1 MSEKKKICDRLNPFS
16 ICKKYKVGL
25 WQCPQFLFT
34 VMGVVIIAVIIS
46 TYFLATQRLRDPFL
60 VALIALVAGGILLV
74 INFVITNSFER
85 MAQASRMKGELVSI
99 VSHQLRAP
107 LTNIRFALDFL
118 TSDKT
123 AQVSREQSEY
133 HSILKENSK
142 RMGDLVDNLLT
153 VSKIE
158 TGNFPLKSE
167 PVSIVEITRGLVE
180 EFKSYTDASNINV
193 ILNIS
198 DKVGQVWADP
208 LWLRQVAENLLDNAI
223 KYTKGGGKIEIT
235 IVQKGIVVHFR
246 IKDYGVG
253 IPKEDQGFVFEKFFR
268 SGSVL
273 KGHTHGSGLGLH
285 IVKRVIE
292 LSGGKVGF
300 ESKEGQGTTFYFNL
314 PVLQVKKVQNSK

>member
-1 MSEKKKICDRLNPFS
+1 MPEKKKIRDRLNPFS

-34 VMGVVIIAVIIS
+34 IMGVVIIAVILVI
-46 TYFLATQRLRDPFL
+46 YFLATQRLGDPFL
-60 VALIALVAGGILLV
+60 VALIALVAGGVLLV

-85 MAQASRMKGELVSI
+85 MAEASRMKGELVSI

-107 LTNIRFALDFL
+107 LTNIRFSLDFL
-118 TSDKT
+118 TSGSVG
-123 AQVSREQSEY
+123 QVSKEQAEY
-133 HSILKENSK
+133 HTILKENSK

-158 TGNFPLKSE
+158 SGDFPLKSE
-167 PVSIVEITRGLVE
+167 PASIVEMTKGLVE
-180 EFKSYTDASNINV
+180 EFKSYTEASNIRV
-193 ILNIS
+193 TLAIPGE
-198 DKVGQVWADP
+198 VGQVWADP

-223 KYTKGGGKIEIT
+223 KYTKGGGEIKIT
-235 IVQKGIVVHFR
+235 ITQKSDIVSFR
-246 IKDYGVG
+246 IEDQGVG
-253 IPKEDQGFVFEKFFR
+253 IPKEDQKFVFEKFFR

-273 KGHTHGSGLGLH
+273 KGDTHGSGLGLH

-300 ESKEGQGTTFYFNL
+300 ESKEGKGTIFYFNL
-314 PVLQVKKVQNSK
+314 PVLKIQKVQNSK